1 MPELSDHS
9 QIVPAAAAAE
19 VKVPDSVEQQMNID
33 QWGFIPSWEDF
44 KQIDGNE
51 RNSEEQQLQDVL
63 RKSF

>member
-1 MPELSDHS
+1 VPELSDHS
-9 QIVPAAAAAE
+9 QIVPAAAAE